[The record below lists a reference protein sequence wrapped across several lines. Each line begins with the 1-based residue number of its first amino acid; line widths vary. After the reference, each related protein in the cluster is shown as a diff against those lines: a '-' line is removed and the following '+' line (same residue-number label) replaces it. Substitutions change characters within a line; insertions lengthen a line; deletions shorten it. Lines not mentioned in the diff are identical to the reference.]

1 MLNSMLSYID
11 EAQTWNRNNLK
22 KLEATFDV
30 TTFVIKIMCNL
41 RNGNFI
47 FKISWV
53 QVDELTSLF
62 KEYTQGKLELHVML
76 GS

>member
-11 EAQTWNRNNLK
+11 EAQTWNKNNLK

-30 TTFVIKIMCNL
+30 TTFVIKIMCIL

-47 FKISWV
+47 FENLMGPS
-53 QVDELTSLF
+53 
-62 KEYTQGKLELHVML
+62 
-76 GS
+76 